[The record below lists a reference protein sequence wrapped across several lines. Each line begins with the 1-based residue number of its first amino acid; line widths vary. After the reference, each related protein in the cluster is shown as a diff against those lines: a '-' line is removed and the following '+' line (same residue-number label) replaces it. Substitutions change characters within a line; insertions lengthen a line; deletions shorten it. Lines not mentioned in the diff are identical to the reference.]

1 VSPWIEV
8 CANMNRQSQL
18 SVSCPLLQRILETG
32 KVQDG
37 EGKDVE
43 AGGAITPD
51 LAVTLNAAVKRF
63 RPKTALEV
71 GMANGVSSLSILS
84 ALDEVG
90 GEGRLISFDPNQTA
104 HWHGVGILNVRRAGF
119 GARHMLREQMDYL
132 ALPALLAEGQRI
144 QFAYIDGWHTF
155 DYTLL
160 DFFYVDKMLDVG
172 GVVAFNDCGY
182 RAVNRVL
189 HFVRTHRRYK
199 PVDVGLARNFGRSW
213 RSQLGR
219 RLANISH
226 EDRYFQKVEQ
236 FEPAWNFYA
245 RF

>member
-1 VSPWIEV
+1 MDRELKVSI
-8 CANMNRQSQL
+8 R
-18 SVSCPLLQRILETG
+18 CPLLKRILETG

-37 EGKDVE
+37 DGKDVD
-43 AGGAITPD
+43 ASGAIAPV
-51 LAVTLNAAVKRF
+51 LAAALNGAVKRF

-71 GMANGVSSLSILS
+71 GMANGVGSLSILS
-84 ALDEVG
+84 ALDEIG
-90 GEGRLISFDPNQTA
+90 DEGRLISVDPNQTA
-104 HWHGVGILNVRRAGF
+104 HWRGVGLLNVRRAGF
-119 GARHMLREQMDYL
+119 SGRHTLREQMDYF
-132 ALPALLAEGQRI
+132 ALPALLTEGQRI

-189 HFVRTHRRYK
+189 RFVRTHRRYQ
-199 PVDVGLARNFGRSW
+199 PVDMGLARDFGKNW
-213 RSQLGR
+213 RSRLGR
-219 RLANISH
+219 RLADISH
-226 EDRYFQKVEQ
+226 EDRYFQKIEQ
-236 FEPAWNFYA
+236 FEPPWDFYA